1 MKIICAGLSKTGT
14 TSMARALRVLGFTVY
29 DWPEHSTIH
38 GDEWLD
44 IYLRGKLPDFA
55 SMYGDVDAV
64 TDLPP
69 AFWYQEISEAFPD
82 ARVILTVRDNEDV
95 WLKSFVRH
103 TDLDQNLNGSGFVA
117 KMLIRWG
124 LRRKFYTLIDALNG
138 AAFGSLSPESS
149 VLFKK
154 KYREHNERVQAM
166 IPRKKLLVFNVK
178 EGWKPLCDFLECEIP
193 DQEFPWQNSGLTD
206 SLERLAKMR
215 QELMFKVIAILA
227 ILFILLGIFCY
238 FFGY

>member
-1 MKIICAGLSKTGT
+1 M
-14 TSMARALRVLGFTVY
+14 
-29 DWPEHSTIH
+29 
-38 GDEWLD
+38 
-44 IYLRGKLPDFA
+44 
-55 SMYGDVDAV
+55 
-64 TDLPP
+64 
-69 AFWYQEISEAFPD
+69 
-82 ARVILTVRDNEDV
+82 
-95 WLKSFVRH
+95 
-103 TDLDQNLNGSGFVA
+103 
-117 KMLIRWG
+117 
-124 LRRKFYTLIDALNG
+124 RRKFYTLIDALDG

-178 EGWKPLCDFLECEIP
+178 EGWKPLCDFLGCEIP

-227 ILFILLGIFCY
+227 FLFVLLGIFCY